1 MRVHHLLCL
10 YTQKQLLE
18 AVKLICLTQLFCP
31 GVSGNIVPATYKQKR
46 SAIAAPKGAEGDD
59 EKAAAAAAPAEEAA
73 AEATPGMGRG
83 NR

>member
-1 MRVHHLLCL
+1 M
-10 YTQKQLLE
+10 
-18 AVKLICLTQLFCP
+18 
-31 GVSGNIVPATYKQKR
+31 SGNIVPATYKQKR